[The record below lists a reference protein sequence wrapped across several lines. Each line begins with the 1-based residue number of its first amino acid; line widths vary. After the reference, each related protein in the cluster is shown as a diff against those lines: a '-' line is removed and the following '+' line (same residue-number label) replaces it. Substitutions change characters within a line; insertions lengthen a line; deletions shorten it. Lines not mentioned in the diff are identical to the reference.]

1 MRKVQVETDTYAFND
16 PSGLMRGNT
25 SFTTRGDLC
34 NDSEVEARPVAEAD
48 LRGRE
53 EPASLSLRRSELVD
67 WEPWEIVDPQSECR
81 HAYESLWR
89 LLLSSPVTVER

>member
-25 SFTTRGDLC
+25 FFTTRDDLC
-34 NDSEVEARPVAEAD
+34 NDSEVEARPVAEAY

-53 EPASLSLRRSELVD
+53 EPVSLSLRRSELVN
-67 WEPWEIVDPQSECR
+67 WEPWEIG
-81 HAYESLWR
+81 LWCY
-89 LLLSSPVTVER
+89 VWNK